1 MKPLKRA
8 LVTLSV
14 AVPLTLFASGALAQA
29 SPMTFLKR
37 TQAKLNKLAKAKA
50 SDAKM
55 KREVNKLLDFTLMSQ
70 RTLKKHWSTLD
81 AAKRAEFK
89 KAFQSLLE
97 KKYIKGLRKKA
108 DYKVVYK
115 KQSRAGAMAKVTT
128 EVKYVRKGRKRSNEI
143 VYRLRRV
150 GTRWV
155 IFDVITDD
163 VSMER
168 NYRRSFNRIIKKKG
182 FGELVKKLKKKAA
195 RL

>member
-1 MKPLKRA
+1 MKKSLFG
-8 LVTLSV
+8 LSM
-14 AVPLTLFASGALAQA
+14 TASLILLSTGAQAQA
-29 SPMTFLKR
+29 SPMAFLKK
-37 TQAKLNKLAKAKA
+37 TQDRLNKLAQAKA
-50 SDAKM
+50 SDAKL
-55 KREVNKLLDFTLMSQ
+55 KKEVNRLLDFALMSQ

-81 AAKRAEFK
+81 AAQRSEFQ

-115 KQSRAGAMAKVTT
+115 KQSRSGAMAKVST
-128 EVKYVRKGRKRSNEI
+128 EVNYVRKGRQRSNEI
-143 VYRLRRV
+143 VYRLRRA
-150 GTRWV
+150 GARWV

-182 FGELVKKLKKKAA
+182 FAELVKKLKKKAS
-195 RL
+195 RM

>member
-1 MKPLKRA
+1 MKK
-8 LVTLSV
+8 
-14 AVPLTLFASGALAQA
+14 TLFGLSMTASLVLFSGGAQAQA
-29 SPMTFLKR
+29 SPMVFLKK
-37 TQAKLNKLAKAKA
+37 TQGKLNKLVQAKA
-50 SDAKM
+50 SNAKL
-55 KREVNKLLDFTLMSQ
+55 KRAVNKLLDFALMSQ
-70 RTLKKHWSTLD
+70 RTLKKHWTTLD
-81 AAKRAEFK
+81 AAKRAEFQ

-115 KQSRAGAMAKVTT
+115 KQSRSGSMAKVST
-128 EVKYVRKGRKRSNEI
+128 EVNYVRKGRPRSNEI

-150 GTRWV
+150 GARWV

-182 FGELVKKLKKKAA
+182 FAELVKKLKKKAA
-195 RL
+195 RM

>member
-1 MKPLKRA
+1 MKKT
-8 LVTLSV
+8 LVLLSLSISLMLV
-14 AVPLTLFASGALAQA
+14 STGAQAQA
-29 SPMTFLKR
+29 SPMAFLKK
-37 TQAKLNKLAKAKA
+37 TQARLNRLAKGKA
-50 SDAKM
+50 ADTKL
-55 KREVNKLLDFTLMSQ
+55 KKEVNKLLDFTLMSK
-70 RTLKKHWSTLD
+70 RTLRKHWSTLD
-81 AAKRAEFK
+81 AAKRAEFT

-108 DYKVVYK
+108 DYTVVYK
-115 KQSRAGAMAKVTT
+115 KQSRSGSMAKVTT
-128 EVKYVRKGRKRSNEI
+128 EVNYVRKGRQRSNEI

-182 FGELVKKLKKKAA
+182 FDVLVQKLKKKAA
-195 RL
+195 RM

>member
-1 MKPLKRA
+1 MKRT

-14 AVPLTLFASGALAQA
+14 AASLALFASPALAQA
-29 SPMTFLKR
+29 SPTAFLKK
-37 TQAKLNKLAKAKA
+37 TQARLNRLAQSKA

-55 KREVNKLLDFTLMSQ
+55 KKEVNKLLDFTLMSK
-70 RTLKKHWSTLD
+70 RTLKKHWSGLD
-81 AAKRAEFK
+81 AAKRTEFQ

-97 KKYIKGLRKKA
+97 KRYVKNLRKKA
-108 DYKVVYK
+108 NYKVVYK
-115 KQSRAGAMAKVTT
+115 KQSRAGTMAKVTT
-128 EVKYVRKGRKRSNEI
+128 EVQYVRKGRQRSNEI

-150 GTRWV
+150 GARWV

-195 RL
+195 RM

>member
-1 MKPLKRA
+1 MKKT
-8 LVTLSV
+8 LVLLSLSISLMLV
-14 AVPLTLFASGALAQA
+14 STGAQAQA
-29 SPMTFLKR
+29 SPMAFLKK
-37 TQAKLNKLAKAKA
+37 TQARLNRLAKTKA
-50 SDAKM
+50 ADTKL
-55 KREVNKLLDFTLMSQ
+55 KKEINKLLDFTLMSK
-70 RTLKKHWSTLD
+70 RTLRKHWGTLD
-81 AAKRAEFK
+81 AAKRAEFT

-108 DYKVVYK
+108 DYTVVYK
-115 KQSRAGAMAKVTT
+115 KQSRSGSMAKVTT
-128 EVKYVRKGRKRSNEI
+128 EVNYVRKGRQRSNEI

-182 FGELVKKLKKKAA
+182 FDVLVQKLKKKAA
-195 RL
+195 RM